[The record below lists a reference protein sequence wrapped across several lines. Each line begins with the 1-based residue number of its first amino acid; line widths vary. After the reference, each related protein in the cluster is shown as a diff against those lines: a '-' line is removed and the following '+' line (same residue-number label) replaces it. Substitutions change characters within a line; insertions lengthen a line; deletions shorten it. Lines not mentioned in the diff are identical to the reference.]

1 MQEFYRAF
9 KQMEKR
15 EKKILIPILLEDLNF
30 DEVEELDQNHLVVLQ
45 QYLRTHT
52 YLDARDYRNYK
63 YNIEKLRKRILFE
76 LPAIPLSKRLII
88 MQTSEDDVN
97 GNDQTLL
104 LGAEANYTASTEPT
118 PRMIFWHI
126 MCHSFITIQIVY
138 IFKNIGSLF
147 YYSRLL
153 QK

>member
-1 MQEFYRAF
+1 
-9 KQMEKR
+9 MEER

-30 DEVEELDQNHLVVLQ
+30 DKVEELDQNHLVVLP

-88 MQTSEDDVN
+88 MQTSEDDTN
-97 GNDQTLL
+97 DSDQTLL
-104 LGAEANYTASTEPT
+104 LGAEANYTATAEPT
-118 PRMIFWHI
+118 P
-126 MCHSFITIQIVY
+126 
-138 IFKNIGSLF
+138 
-147 YYSRLL
+147 
-153 QK
+153 

>member
-97 GNDQTLL
+97 DNDQTLL
-104 LGAEANYTASTEPT
+104 LGAEANYTATTEPT
-118 PRMIFWHI
+118 P
-126 MCHSFITIQIVY
+126 
-138 IFKNIGSLF
+138 
-147 YYSRLL
+147 
-153 QK
+153 